1 MAPRKTA
8 APVATAPVVKT
19 SVPRLRSVKFK
30 PGFGGSDKTQGLR
43 AMYEAAGQGRRAVDA
58 FKHANGWSAEYL
70 LGKTLDVVQRRI
82 LHEVRN
88 NPIAGRI
95 VDVIVRTTLGT
106 GLAPK
111 ITDPALR
118 KLWKRWCKKA
128 GADGRLTFDGLMSLA
143 MREVAVKGEVFL
155 RHREREV
162 RDVQDGYAVLPY
174 QVQLITSEFCPLTRP
189 GEVLNT
195 NPDAEFRSGIFFNTN
210 IQRREAYLFLTR
222 HPRGGDLTA
231 LSRDDTAV
239 VPAAKVMHVFQDR
252 EGGQLRG
259 EPWLVRSVVRLH
271 ELDEY
276 MDAELAKKKAA
287 AKLTT
292 FYKSPEPKVGQTFLT
307 DADGNAQIVEDDL
320 SFVPDRID
328 AGAQMVLPP
337 GWTVENHRASEVGG
351 DFEVFTR
358 KVLMDACAAAHAPYE
373 LVTGDFSLTQER
385 MLRFFYKTTYEQTVA
400 ARREMLISQAAAP
413 IFRRF
418 VQEAVAFGAWTPPA
432 GENWEDHAEPEWAGM
447 PMPYPNILQEYN
459 AKAIAIKEG
468 MQSLS
473 GAIREFGRDPDEV
486 AQEMRDDLVRFE
498 GLPVSMILAK
508 VAPTPAPENPNGDTY
523 PPQQDQEPT
532 Q

>member
-8 APVATAPVVKT
+8 VATAPAPAVKT

-30 PGFGGSDKTQGLR
+30 EGYAGADRTQGLR
-43 AMYEAAGQGRRAVDA
+43 AMYEAAGTNRRAVDA

-70 LGKTLDVVQRRI
+70 LGKTLDVVQRRV

-106 GLAPK
+106 GLTPK
-111 ITDPALR
+111 ISDPVLR
-118 KLWKRWCKKA
+118 KLWKRWCKQA

-143 MREVAVKGEVFL
+143 MREVAVKGEVFM
-155 RHREREV
+155 RHREREK
-162 RDVQDGYAVLPY
+162 RDVDEGFCSLPY

-189 GEVLNT
+189 GETLST
-195 NPDAEFRSGIFFNTN
+195 EPADDFRSGIFFNPN
-210 IQRREAYLFLTR
+210 IGRREAYLFLTK
-222 HPRGGDLTA
+222 HPRGGTTA
-231 LSRDDTAV
+231 TSTLLETTA

-259 EPWLVRSVVRLH
+259 EPWLVRSLIRLH

-276 MDAELAKKKAA
+276 MDAELAKKKSA

-292 FYKSPEPKVGQTFLT
+292 FYKSPEAKVGQEMIT
-307 DADGNAQIVEDDL
+307 DADGNLVPVADDT

-328 AGAQMVLPP
+328 AGAQMILPP
-337 GWTVENHRASEVGG
+337 GWSVENHRASEVGG

-358 KVLMDACAAAHAPYE
+358 KVLMEACAAAHAPYE

-418 VQEAVAFGAWTPPA
+418 VQEAFLYGAWTPPA
-432 GENWEDHAEPEWAGM
+432 GETWEDHAEPEWAGM

-459 AKAIAIKEG
+459 AKAVAIKEG

-508 VAPTPAPENPNGDTY
+508 LAPTAVPQNPNGDTY